1 MRCGGPELRA
11 TWRPI
16 LVLAIPGV
24 VVTAAVVGGVLTV
37 GLGLPL
43 ATGVLFGS
51 IVAATDP
58 VAVTSVFKELRVP
71 SRLSTIAEGES
82 RLNDGM
88 AVTLFAVL
96 VAFASPGADGAA
108 GLHVLSP
115 LSVATFFGREVVGGV
130 LIGAAAG
137 IGASRLTS
145 LVDNHFLEMTLSTA
159 LAYGSYLLAH
169 SVGASG
175 PIACVIAGGL
185 HGSYG
190 RRVGMSEHTRRRL
203 DDLWE
208 YLGFLAN
215 GLLFL
220 LVGFSADVASLRAQV
235 WPVLLAVAAVSV
247 TRVLVVEGATYLIPG
262 ERSVTSGPAR
272 SVLMWGG
279 IRGALTMALALALP
293 LELAQRPRLEAMA
306 LGVVLFTLVV
316 QGVTLRP
323 LIRWVGLGQASA
335 HAVASAAEN

>member
-1 MRCGGPELRA
+1 
-11 TWRPI
+11 
-16 LVLAIPGV
+16 
-24 VVTAAVVGGVLTV
+24 
-37 GLGLPL
+37 
-43 ATGVLFGS
+43 
-51 IVAATDP
+51 
-58 VAVTSVFKELRVP
+58 
-71 SRLSTIAEGES
+71 
-82 RLNDGM
+82 
-88 AVTLFAVL
+88 
-96 VAFASPGADGAA
+96 
-108 GLHVLSP
+108 
-115 LSVATFFGREVVGGV
+115 
-130 LIGAAAG
+130 
-137 IGASRLTS
+137 
-145 LVDNHFLEMTLSTA
+145 
-159 LAYGSYLLAH
+159 
-169 SVGASG
+169 
-175 PIACVIAGGL
+175 
-185 HGSYG
+185 
-190 RRVGMSEHTRRRL
+190 MSEHTRRRL

-247 TRVLVVEGATYLIPG
+247 TRVLVVEGATHLIPG

-279 IRGALTMALALALP
+279 LRGALALALP

-323 LIRWVGLGQASA
+323 LIRRVGLGTARA